1 MYNEDI
7 LLGGWKRIGVGFDW
21 GCPLE
26 DARGVVLVVLFA
38 GRDQGTLG
46 CVIPNTTATWPPPPP
61 RPPTWPPVQTAGTR
75 CGSASAAARRRRG
88 STAIAMAEGDGC
100 SQRYRPVV
108 EG

>member
-7 LLGGWKRIGVGFDW
+7 LLGGWKRIGVGLDW

-46 CVIPNTTATWPPPPP
+46 CVIPNTTAT
-61 RPPTWPPVQTAGTR
+61 
-75 CGSASAAARRRRG
+75 
-88 STAIAMAEGDGC
+88 
-100 SQRYRPVV
+100 
-108 EG
+108 